1 VAGQGAGSVWHDV
14 AVAVV
19 ESDPT
24 TLTLHAVRL
33 LGFAD
38 AGRIAR
44 RFKQDVAET
53 DERLLDFEAL
63 GWVSRS
69 EFAGA
74 AGWSLTDRGRAEDER
89 RLAVELDAA
98 DARAV
103 VSGVHR
109 RFLPLN
115 SRFQDAATR
124 WQIRPAPG
132 APMAFN
138 DHTDHRWD
146 DRVLEALDSVGRQLG
161 PLDGELSA
169 TLARFSGYSDRYG
182 AAFEKASRGQ
192 GRWVD
197 GISIDSCHVVWMQLH
212 EDLLATL
219 GLDRGH
225 DS

>member
-1 VAGQGAGSVWHDV
+1 M
-14 AVAVV
+14 AVV
-19 ESDPT
+19 ESEPT

-38 AGRIAR
+38 AWRIAR
-44 RFKQDVAET
+44 RFMQDVDET
-53 DERLLDFEAL
+53 GERLLDFEAL

-74 AGWSLTDRGRAEDER
+74 AGWSLTERGRAEDER
-89 RLAVELDAA
+89 RLAVELDTT
-98 DARAV
+98 DVRAV

-124 WQIRPAPG
+124 WQVRPAPG
-132 APMAFN
+132 VSMALN

-146 DRVLEALDSVGRQLG
+146 DRVLEVLGSVGRQLG
-161 PLDGELSA
+161 SLDSELAA

-182 AAFEKASRGQ
+182 VAFEKVSRGE

-197 GISIDSCHVVWMQLH
+197 GVGIDSCHVVWMQLH

-225 DS
+225 EA